1 MLIDRGVTPGEIV
14 TIKLASGEE
23 IIAKLTEEDSQ
34 YYALSK
40 PMVVVMTPNGASL
53 IPYLI
58 TADLEK
64 PIRLLKSAITTHIEL
79 TGKSFANRYIELTT
93 NIKLM

>member
-1 MLIDRGVTPGEIV
+1 MLIERGVTPGEIV

-23 IIAKLTEEDSQ
+23 IIAKLVEEEPL
-34 YYALSK
+34 YYALAK

-79 TGKSFANRYIELTT
+79 TEKSFANRYIEFTT
-93 NIKLM
+93 NIK

>member
-1 MLIDRGVTPGEIV
+1 MLIERGVIPGEIV
-14 TIKLASGEE
+14 TIKLTGSEE
-23 IIAKLTEEDSQ
+23 IIAKLVEEEPL
-34 YYALSK
+34 YYALAK

-64 PIRLLKSAITTHIEL
+64 PIKLLKSIVTTHIEL
-79 TGKSFANRYIELTT
+79 TEKSFANRYIELTT